1 MASEPG
7 LVWDILGTKINTL
20 NMKIKKGQRF
30 RCIKDVVMDSGNVA
44 YRKGYTYISHLHG
57 CITDDYG
64 DERHRWPDDIETWEH
79 FELYAPEGYW
89 ADGSPKAKF
98 QIGDLVIPIK
108 SKMHPWQPIPVFRI
122 DDVVLN
128 DDNAF
133 EYKAVLDME
142 ADTGRFGITS
152 FKENELEAYT
162 PKEYDKE
169 DDDFSFQDIA
179 DGIADLLTYKNKM
192 YGNSALNPINV
203 FAGKC
208 KVGQRVDDKI
218 SRIQNSDELRFN
230 DIADLAGYLFL
241 IIKEKGWTDFEQFKD

>member
-1 MASEPG
+1 MG
-7 LVWDILGTKINTL
+7 
-20 NMKIKKGQRF
+20 IKAGQKF
-30 RCIKDVVMDSGNVA
+30 RCIKDVVMDSGKVE
-44 YRKGYTYISHLHG
+44 YHRGFTYTSAIDG
-57 CITDDYG
+57 CITDDSG
-64 DERHRWPDDIETWEH
+64 DDRHEWPDDTETWEH
-79 FELYAPEGYW
+79 FELYDPEGYW

-108 SKMHPWQPIPVFRI
+108 SKTHPWKPIPVFRI
-122 DDVVLN
+122 HDVVLN
-128 DDNAF
+128 DDNTF
-133 EYKAVLDME
+133 EYNAFIEGSTHK
-142 ADTGRFGITS
+142 GCFGTTS

-162 PKEYDKE
+162 PKEYDRE
-169 DDDFSFQDIA
+169 DEDFSFQDIA

-218 SRIQNSDELRFN
+218 SRIKNSEELRFN

>member
-1 MASEPG
+1 ME
-7 LVWDILGTKINTL
+7 
-20 NMKIKKGQRF
+20 IKKGQRF
-30 RCIKDVVMDSGNVA
+30 RCVKDVVMDNGDIGYREGRIYTSDNSGCLTGEQGRE
-44 YRKGYTYISHLHG
+44 YHIW
-57 CITDDYG
+57 DDAHP
-64 DERHRWPDDIETWEH
+64 EEL
-79 FELYAPEGYW
+79 FELYEPEGYW
-89 ADGSPKAKF
+89 ADGSPKKAKF

-108 SKMHPWQPIPVFRI
+108 SKTHPWKPIPVFRI
-122 DDVVLN
+122 EDVVIN

-142 ADTGRFGITS
+142 ANTGRFGTTS

-169 DDDFSFQDIA
+169 DEDFSFQDIA
-179 DGIADLLTYKNKM
+179 DGIADLLAYKNKM

-203 FAGKC
+203 FSGKC